1 MNKEADR
8 QEHMENLAGDAI
20 NAMDE
25 LYCLLR
31 SYGCS
36 TEKMTPEQSMEAMAK
51 SHQELRKKQQQMSI
65 PELAIHVRFYADLLY
80 NQLNTFKI

>member
-8 QEHMENLAGDAI
+8 QEHMGNLAGDAI

-36 TEKMTPEQSMEAMAK
+36 MEKLTPEKSMEAMAK
-51 SHQELRKKQQQMSI
+51 SHQELRKKEQQMSI
-65 PELAIHVRFYADLLY
+65 PELAIYVRFYADLLY

>member
-8 QEHMENLAGDAI
+8 QEHMGNLAGDAI

-36 TEKMTPEQSMEAMAK
+36 TEKLTPGKCLESMAK
-51 SHQELRKKQQQMSI
+51 AHKELRDKQQEMTI
-65 PELAIHVRFYADLLY
+65 PELAIYVRFYADLLY
-80 NQLNTFKI
+80 NQLNTFKK

>member
-1 MNKEADR
+1 MG
-8 QEHMENLAGDAI
+8 NLAGDAI

-36 TEKMTPEQSMEAMAK
+36 MEKLTPEKSMEAMAK
-51 SHQELRKKQQQMSI
+51 SHQELGVG
-65 PELAIHVRFYADLLY
+65 A
-80 NQLNTFKI
+80 